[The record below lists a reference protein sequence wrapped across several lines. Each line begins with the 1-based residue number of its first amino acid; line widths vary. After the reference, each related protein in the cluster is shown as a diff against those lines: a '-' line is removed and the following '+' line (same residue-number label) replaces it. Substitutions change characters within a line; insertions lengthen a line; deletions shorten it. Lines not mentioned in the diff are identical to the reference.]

1 MLLGGSEILT
11 GGSEA
16 MKAMRLVLFLLTV
29 VTALGLEP
37 AAHAGEY
44 ALGQLLVQHP
54 WARASIGQAKA
65 GAAYLVIVNRGEVV
79 DRLVA
84 VETPVARR
92 AAVHI
97 HLLEEGVLKER
108 PVGAIEIAPG
118 KPAVLRPGEL
128 HVMLFGLEAPLREG
142 TRFPLTLIFEAA
154 GGLEVEVYVTSPMAT
169 EGP

>member
-44 ALGQLLVQHP
+44 TLGQLLVQHP

-65 GAAYLVIVNRGEVV
+65 GVAYLVCGG
-79 DRLVA
+79 DKLVHGSGGIC
-84 VETPVARR
+84 P
-92 AAVHI
+92 
-97 HLLEEGVLKER
+97 
-108 PVGAIEIAPG
+108 
-118 KPAVLRPGEL
+118 
-128 HVMLFGLEAPLREG
+128 
-142 TRFPLTLIFEAA
+142 AA
-154 GGLEVEVYVTSPMAT
+154 GGVKLCHL
-169 EGP
+169 

>member
-1 MLLGGSEILT
+1 
-11 GGSEA
+11 
-16 MKAMRLVLFLLTV
+16 MKAMRPALFLLTV
-29 VTALGLEP
+29 VTALGLGP
-37 AAHAGEY
+37 AARADEY
-44 ALGQLLVQHP
+44 ALGPLLVQHP

-65 GAAYLVIVNRGEVV
+65 GAAYLVIVNRGAAV

-97 HLLEEGVLKER
+97 HLREEGVVKER

-118 KPAVLRPGEL
+118 EPAVLRPGGR
-128 HVMLFGLEAPLREG
+128 HIMLFGLEAPLEEG

-154 GGLEVEVYVTSPMAT
+154 GSIEVQVEVQKFGAM
-169 EGP
+169 GP